1 MPGHRFFFTRLA
13 RVFLVWFLYCLLA
26 ISQGCIPKT
35 DSPFTQAQTMYY
47 VRYDTFMVNNRSVRE
62 NLVMVPAYN
71 EFRIKRFEQVRI
83 QRRIPLSRSFQK
95 EDLRTRA
102 LEAAIKHVLETKGLI
117 YVTTLNTTTA
127 VSYEGLVKTPF
138 HIQSEVP
145 GESKQDFPPA
155 GDNANPSTF
164 AYTARFDFTPLSF
177 PNQWE
182 RQKHLDHLKQ
192 KISDLWEIIR

>member
-1 MPGHRFFFTRLA
+1 MPGYSAVFARLIRLFA
-13 RVFLVWFLYCLLA
+13 IGLPYCLLA
-26 ISQGCIPKT
+26 ITPGCSSRT
-35 DSPFTQAQTMYY
+35 HSPFDQMQTMYY

-62 NLVMVPAYN
+62 NLVMVPAYK
-71 EFRIKRFEQVRI
+71 EFRIKKFEQVHI
-83 QRRIPLSRSFQK
+83 QKSIPLPRPFQK

-102 LEAAIKHVLETKGLI
+102 LKAAIKQALETNGLI

-138 HIQSEVP
+138 HIQSEAP
-145 GESKQDFPPA
+145 GESKQDVPPA
-155 GDNANPSTF
+155 GGNGTPPVF

-182 RQKHLDHLKQ
+182 KQKHLDHLKQ
-192 KISDLWEIIR
+192 NISDLWEIIR